1 MCVIS
6 PCIHSEIFWS
16 TYLLSDVYV
25 CSIALY
31 FYELCRIFTSTRGAF
46 RANSNI
52 FQFFRESKLAKF
64 LRCQNFGGSLIKPVN
79 FEQNF
84 TDWLIRQSKTFS
96 RYKKK
101 KKISRE
107 LLCKNG
113 SFFPEDL
120 LCFGWRLRYSCWL
133 RYLQR
138 KANLLLKPYV
148 LHIAASVT
156 VPRVRATDIWIK
168 AELKIVSL
176 ERKRVRWM
184 RKILPLHAVLD
195 QRTTEFIFTM
205 QLYPNISCTT
215 WHLDGWKKIIACFGK
230 IWKPPK
236 QVSGSFEVWQKS
248 RDSTLIVDRV
258 FS

>member
-1 MCVIS
+1 MCVVS
-6 PCIHSEIFWS
+6 PCI
-16 TYLLSDVYV
+16 
-25 CSIALY
+25 
-31 FYELCRIFTSTRGAF
+31 FTSCAG
-46 RANSNI
+46 
-52 FQFFRESKLAKF
+52 F
-64 LRCQNFGGSLIKPVN
+64 LRARRAHLERIQIYSNFSRIKIGKI
-79 FEQNF
+79 FALSKF
-84 TDWLIRQSKTFS
+84 WRQSHQTSTLWTKLHRLTHTSITNLS
-96 RYKKK
+96 RSKKK
-101 KKISRE
+101 KKTSRE

-168 AELKIVSL
+168 AELKFVSL

-236 QVSGSFEVWQKS
+236 QVSGYFEVWQKS